1 MLRIAYISYLLMRKF
16 RGELFLQ
23 SRRQIIKILQQK
35 GIFKIIND
43 NESSHQAKRILGNIL
58 SQIDRRVF
66 LSALFIITN

>member
-1 MLRIAYISYLLMRKF
+1 MVV
-16 RGELFLQ
+16 

-35 GIFKIIND
+35 GIFKIIID

-66 LSALFIITN
+66 LSALFLITN